1 MKKKNIL
8 IVLLICGLLALTA
21 CTKKEE
27 EKKSVYDLSGK
38 TYYNTVDNYGHED
51 HSNIWFGKDG
61 SFVLSDSYKDGYNE
75 MSGKWTLSENVCTLD
90 VESAKVGNYS
100 KIIFEVQNDD
110 ALKLRTSLEGSK
122 AEDLFTIN
130 EIKGSSVTPADSSST
145 PADSSSTPSENSSTK
160 PSDTAPETK
169 PEESSS
175 ETKPSETTPS
185 TASIP
190 CTGITSLYHNYWSY
204 EGTKDWDLEIRP
216 VPANTT
222 DKITFKS
229 ADESVVKINDKGF
242 ASAVGVGK
250 TTITATCGDQK
261 LTVNYE
267 VKDKT
272 PKAVATTW
280 VSNNP
285 NSIKGGEPTIYF
297 DGAGNFDFREN
308 FYSGYGH
315 YKGTYKIDGEY
326 YYCTVTS
333 TSFDNTVSPVNVSEI
348 VFKIKGDNVLKFKSS
363 VAMSQSGDLFY
374 LVP

>member
-8 IVLLICGLLALTA
+8 IVLFICMLLLFTA

-51 HSNIWFGKDG
+51 HSSIWFGKDG

-90 VESAKVGNYS
+90 VESVKVGNYS

-145 PADSSSTPSENSSTK
+145 PSESSSTK

-185 TASIP
+185 TASVP

-216 VPANTT
+216 VPADTT
-222 DKITFKS
+222 DKISFKS
-229 ADESVVKINDKGF
+229 ADENVVKIDEKGH
-242 ASAVGVGK
+242 ATAVGVGK

-285 NSIKGGEPTIYF
+285 NSVKGGEPTIYF
-297 DGAGNFDFREN
+297 DGAGNFEFKEN
-308 FYSGYGH
+308 CYTGYARF
-315 YKGTYKIDGEY
+315 KGTYKIDGEY
-326 YYCTVTS
+326 YYCSVKS
-333 TSFDNTVSPVNVSEI
+333 SEFDSTVSPIVISEI
-348 VFKIKGDNVLKFKSS
+348 VFKVKGDDVLKLKSNIG
-363 VAMSQSGDLFY
+363 MSQNGDLFY
-374 LVP
+374 LAS